1 MASSSTR
8 ALLARF
14 GKRGVSAIG
23 RASSSSSSSSSSSAE
38 TIRPFAASALG
49 GIASDLAPVL
59 GQDEDSVF
67 LKWSAPETQNF
78 AHRGIL
84 AQDEC
89 KVGWKSFEAKRSFP
103 FPPLS
108 LSLSL
113 REERERED
121 ETDRTRVTRS
131 KLFAFIRLFLSR
143 ANHPLN
149 AHTHSLFDSPNER
162 MHRSRLYRLVCASP
176 RKRRRIVKRPPLV
189 FGLMP
194 DRDTSPR
201 RRTVPRTSSNT
212 WRLKAPRNERRL
224 LWNKRL
230 KTWVDT

>member
-1 MASSSTR
+1 MFFRRGQIFFNLTQQNIKKRASSKPQEEEGKKRAKHTSSNAWVHRVLPLPMASSSTR

-23 RASSSSSSSSSSSAE
+23 RASSSSAE

-59 GQDEDSVF
+59 GQDENSVF

-103 FPPLS
+103 FPS
-108 LSLSL
+108 LS
-113 REERERED
+113 
-121 ETDRTRVTRS
+121 
-131 KLFAFIRLFLSR
+131 I
-143 ANHPLN
+143 
-149 AHTHSLFDSPNER
+149 SLF
-162 MHRSRLYRLVCASP
+162 P
-176 RKRRRIVKRPPLV
+176 RGEGEKTKRIEHV
-189 FGLMP
+189 
-194 DRDTSPR
+194 
-201 RRTVPRTSSNT
+201 
-212 WRLKAPRNERRL
+212 
-224 LWNKRL
+224 
-230 KTWVDT
+230 

>member
-23 RASSSSSSSSSSSAE
+23 RASSSSSSSSAE

-59 GQDEDSVF
+59 GQDENSVF
-67 LKWSAPETQNF
+67 LKWSTPETQNF

-103 FPPLS
+103 IPS
-108 LSLSL
+108 LSLSF
-113 REERERED
+113 REERERRRNGSN
-121 ETDRTRVTRS
+121 TCNPIKTFCFYS
-131 KLFAFIRLFLSR
+131 
-143 ANHPLN
+143 
-149 AHTHSLFDSPNER
+149 SLFVSCKSSAK
-162 MHRSRLYRLVCASP
+162 RSHSFSL
-176 RKRRRIVKRPPLV
+176 
-189 FGLMP
+189 
-194 DRDTSPR
+194 
-201 RRTVPRTSSNT
+201 
-212 WRLKAPRNERRL
+212 
-224 LWNKRL
+224 
-230 KTWVDT
+230 

>member
-1 MASSSTR
+1 MFFRGQIFFSHKIKRASKPQEEGKKRAKHIVRRRQTRVHRVLPLPMASSSTR

-23 RASSSSSSSSSSSAE
+23 RASSSSAE

-103 FPPLS
+103 FPS

-113 REERERED
+113 FTRGEGERRRNGSN
-121 ETDRTRVTRS
+121 TCNPIKTFCFYS
-131 KLFAFIRLFLSR
+131 
-143 ANHPLN
+143 
-149 AHTHSLFDSPNER
+149 SLFVSCKSSAK
-162 MHRSRLYRLVCASP
+162 RSHSFSL
-176 RKRRRIVKRPPLV
+176 
-189 FGLMP
+189 
-194 DRDTSPR
+194 
-201 RRTVPRTSSNT
+201 
-212 WRLKAPRNERRL
+212 
-224 LWNKRL
+224 
-230 KTWVDT
+230 

>member
-1 MASSSTR
+1 MRKKKKDERKGEGFVGRVFLEAEQYSIFFSHTKQKGGGGGGGGGGLIQYKEEGKRPRKNTSSSSKRTLLPDFPMASSSTR

-23 RASSSSSSSSSSSAE
+23 RASSSSSAE

-108 LSLSL
+108 LSLFT
-113 REERERED
+113 RGEGERRRNGSN
-121 ETDRTRVTRS
+121 TCNPIKTFCFYS
-131 KLFAFIRLFLSR
+131 
-143 ANHPLN
+143 
-149 AHTHSLFDSPNER
+149 SLFVSCKSSAK
-162 MHRSRLYRLVCASP
+162 RSHSFSL
-176 RKRRRIVKRPPLV
+176 
-189 FGLMP
+189 
-194 DRDTSPR
+194 
-201 RRTVPRTSSNT
+201 
-212 WRLKAPRNERRL
+212 
-224 LWNKRL
+224 
-230 KTWVDT
+230 

>member
-1 MASSSTR
+1 MFFRRGQIFFNLTQQNIKKRASSKPQEEEGKKRAKHTSSNAWVHRVLPLPMASSSTR

-23 RASSSSSSSSSSSAE
+23 RASSSSAE

-59 GQDEDSVF
+59 GQDENSVF

-108 LSLSL
+108 LSLFT
-113 REERERED
+113 RGEGERRRNGSN
-121 ETDRTRVTRS
+121 TCNPIKTFCFYS
-131 KLFAFIRLFLSR
+131 
-143 ANHPLN
+143 
-149 AHTHSLFDSPNER
+149 SLFVSCKSSAK
-162 MHRSRLYRLVCASP
+162 RSHSFSL
-176 RKRRRIVKRPPLV
+176 
-189 FGLMP
+189 
-194 DRDTSPR
+194 
-201 RRTVPRTSSNT
+201 
-212 WRLKAPRNERRL
+212 
-224 LWNKRL
+224 
-230 KTWVDT
+230 

>member
-108 LSLSL
+108 LSLFT
-113 REERERED
+113 RGEGERRRNGSN
-121 ETDRTRVTRS
+121 TCNPIKTFCFYS
-131 KLFAFIRLFLSR
+131 
-143 ANHPLN
+143 
-149 AHTHSLFDSPNER
+149 SLFVSCKSSAK
-162 MHRSRLYRLVCASP
+162 RSHSFSL
-176 RKRRRIVKRPPLV
+176 
-189 FGLMP
+189 
-194 DRDTSPR
+194 
-201 RRTVPRTSSNT
+201 
-212 WRLKAPRNERRL
+212 
-224 LWNKRL
+224 
-230 KTWVDT
+230 

>member
-1 MASSSTR
+1 MFFRGQIFFSHKIKRASKPQEEGKKRAKHIVRRRQTRVHRVLPLPMASSSTR

-23 RASSSSSSSSSSSAE
+23 RASSSSSSSSSSAE

-113 REERERED
+113 YARRGREK
-121 ETDRTRVTRS
+121 T
-131 KLFAFIRLFLSR
+131 
-143 ANHPLN
+143 
-149 AHTHSLFDSPNER
+149 
-162 MHRSRLYRLVCASP
+162 
-176 RKRRRIVKRPPLV
+176 KRIEHV
-189 FGLMP
+189 
-194 DRDTSPR
+194 
-201 RRTVPRTSSNT
+201 
-212 WRLKAPRNERRL
+212 
-224 LWNKRL
+224 
-230 KTWVDT
+230 

>member
-1 MASSSTR
+1 MEKKKKDERKGKGGGGFCWTCFLEAEQFIFFSHTKQKGGGRRAYKNHKEEGKKRDLAQHIIIVKAHTPPGLPMASSSTR

-14 GKRGVSAIG
+14 GKRGVSAIV
-23 RASSSSSSSSSSSAE
+23 RASSSSSSSSAE

-108 LSLSL
+108 LSLFT
-113 REERERED
+113 RGEGERRRNGSN
-121 ETDRTRVTRS
+121 TCNPIKTFCFYS
-131 KLFAFIRLFLSR
+131 
-143 ANHPLN
+143 
-149 AHTHSLFDSPNER
+149 SLFVSCKSSAK
-162 MHRSRLYRLVCASP
+162 RSHSFSL
-176 RKRRRIVKRPPLV
+176 
-189 FGLMP
+189 
-194 DRDTSPR
+194 
-201 RRTVPRTSSNT
+201 
-212 WRLKAPRNERRL
+212 
-224 LWNKRL
+224 
-230 KTWVDT
+230 

>member
-1 MASSSTR
+1 MEKKKKRRKERRGFCWTCFLEAEQSIFFSHTKQKGGGGGGGLIQYKEEGKETSQKHIIIVKAHTPPGLPMASSSTR

-23 RASSSSSSSSSSSAE
+23 RASSSSAE

-103 FPPLS
+103 FPS

-113 REERERED
+113 FTRGEGERRRNGSN
-121 ETDRTRVTRS
+121 TCNPIKTFCFYS
-131 KLFAFIRLFLSR
+131 
-143 ANHPLN
+143 
-149 AHTHSLFDSPNER
+149 SLFVSCKSSAK
-162 MHRSRLYRLVCASP
+162 RSHSFSL
-176 RKRRRIVKRPPLV
+176 
-189 FGLMP
+189 
-194 DRDTSPR
+194 
-201 RRTVPRTSSNT
+201 
-212 WRLKAPRNERRL
+212 
-224 LWNKRL
+224 
-230 KTWVDT
+230 

>member
-1 MASSSTR
+1 MFFRGTEQFIFFSHTKTKRRRQKEGLYKNHKEEGKKRDLSQKHIIIIVKAHTPPGLPMASSSTR

-23 RASSSSSSSSSSSAE
+23 RASSSSAE

-108 LSLSL
+108 LSLFT
-113 REERERED
+113 RGEGERRRNGSN
-121 ETDRTRVTRS
+121 TCNPIKTFCFYS
-131 KLFAFIRLFLSR
+131 
-143 ANHPLN
+143 
-149 AHTHSLFDSPNER
+149 SLFVSCKSSAK
-162 MHRSRLYRLVCASP
+162 RSHSFSL
-176 RKRRRIVKRPPLV
+176 
-189 FGLMP
+189 
-194 DRDTSPR
+194 
-201 RRTVPRTSSNT
+201 
-212 WRLKAPRNERRL
+212 
-224 LWNKRL
+224 
-230 KTWVDT
+230 